1 MKEESSIEYVT
12 QLLEKIEKGL
22 GEIYDFKQALK
33 ETIENIDSRMS
44 VIEVKVEEIKKNSD
58 AKTSEKIKTMET
70 EIEKTQNA
78 VEDIGKLIKE
88 NNKFLEATY
97 IEVKNIETDIKEKFK
112 EVWTEINNIK
122 KNSEKQNK
130 LLKVFKE
137 LLKIISE

>member
-33 ETIENIDSRMS
+33 ETIENVDSRMS
-44 VIEVKVEEIKKNSD
+44 VIEAKVEEIKKNSD

>member
-33 ETIENIDSRMS
+33 ETIENVDSRMS
-44 VIEVKVEEIKKNSD
+44 VIEAKVEEIKKNSD

-97 IEVKNIETDIKEKFK
+97 IEIKNIETDIKEKFK